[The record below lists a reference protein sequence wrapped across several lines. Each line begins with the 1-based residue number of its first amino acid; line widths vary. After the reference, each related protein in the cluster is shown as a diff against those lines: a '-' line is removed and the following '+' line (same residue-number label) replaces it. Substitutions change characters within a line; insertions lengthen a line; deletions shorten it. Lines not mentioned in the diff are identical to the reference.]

1 MKVFKITLLV
11 VLFMALFTS
20 CTEQDLH
27 EDDLL
32 IEETTTVL
40 YTDGNGVER

>member
-1 MKVFKITLLV
+1 MKVFKTTLLV
-11 VLFMALFTS
+11 VLFMALFAS

-32 IEETTTVL
+32 IEETSTVL